1 MTEQTPPQV
10 PPPTPPPPPPPV
22 YPPAWAK
29 PPRPARPAWQW
40 GCGLVL
46 AGCLVAI
53 TVGILLIV
61 VGVVGSMSVFQGVDT
76 GGEGVALIR
85 IEGMIL
91 SGQSGFSPFAGVS
104 AGSDDIV
111 KQIEKASEDKEAR
124 AILLRVNS
132 PGGSAAASQ
141 EIYNAVTR
149 AKKAGKPVIVSMA
162 DVAASGGYYVSCPA
176 DVIFADPA
184 TVTGSIGVI
193 ALHEDLSGLLKKIG
207 VETETIKSGKLKDM
221 GSPTGPLSDEARQVY
236 RAYINQVFA
245 QFVNAVAEG
254 RGMKKEA
261 VLALADGRIYTG
273 EEAKKNGLVDEIGG
287 LQEAVAEAGKRGG
300 IKGKPELKRYGAP
313 GLLHQLLG
321 AQAAQRTQPIA
332 VTGGLLYDDM
342 AARLVQGA
350 LKPSSVTAQTRLEG
364 QRASDRRQLRSPSA
378 AGWS

>member
-1 MTEQTPPQV
+1 MTEQTPPQ
-10 PPPTPPPPPPPV
+10 TPPA
-22 YPPAWAK
+22 YPPAWAQ

-40 GCGLVL
+40 GCGLAL

-53 TVGILLIV
+53 TVGILVIV
-61 VGVVGSMSVFQGVDT
+61 LGVMGSLSAFQGVET

-91 SGQSGFSPFAGVS
+91 SGQSGFSPFGGW
-104 AGSDDIV
+104 AGSDDVV
-111 KQIEKASEDKEAR
+111 KQIEKASEDKSAK
-124 AILLRVNS
+124 AVLLRVNS

-193 ALHEDLSGLLKKIG
+193 AMHEDLSGLLKKIG

-221 GSPTGPLSDEARQVY
+221 GAPTGPLSDEARQVY
-236 RAYINQVFA
+236 RRYINQVFV

-254 RGMKKEA
+254 RGMKRDA

-273 EEAKKNGLVDEIGG
+273 EEASKNGLVDEIGG
-287 LQEAVAEAGKRGG
+287 LQEAVLEAGKRGG

-313 GLLHQLLG
+313 SLLHQLLG
-321 AQAAQRTQPIA
+321 AQAVQGSQPIA
-332 VTGGLLYDDM
+332 VTGGLLYDEM

-350 LKPSSVTAQTRLEG
+350 LRPSPVTAQTRLEG
-364 QRASDRRQLRSPSA
+364 Q
-378 AGWS
+378 

>member
-10 PPPTPPPPPPPV
+10 PPPTPPPV

-40 GCGLVL
+40 GCGLAL

-76 GGEGVALIR
+76 GDEGVALIR

-364 QRASDRRQLRSPSA
+364 Q
-378 AGWS
+378 